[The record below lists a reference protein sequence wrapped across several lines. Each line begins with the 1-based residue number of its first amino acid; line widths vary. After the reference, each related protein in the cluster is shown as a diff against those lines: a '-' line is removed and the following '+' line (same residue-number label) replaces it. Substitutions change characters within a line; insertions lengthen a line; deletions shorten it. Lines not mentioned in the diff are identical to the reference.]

1 LAVERKAENEGA
13 AKTPGVLRIREEVFR
28 RVNSGGIVNRRSW
41 LMMLISGVLVFCAS
55 ACGSATTGNSSS
67 PSVPSSVVIAYQPGL
82 SSASLVVL
90 KQRKTLESQFPRTSI
105 QWKIF
110 QSGAA
115 VREAMIANQAQ
126 VGYLG
131 IPPFL
136 VGWDRGVNWRIL
148 TTLSRQDSW
157 LVVKDPTIKSLKVGI
172 NLRKAHQHPASCL
185 FSGLRLMPIGV

>member
-1 LAVERKAENEGA
+1 
-13 AKTPGVLRIREEVFR
+13 
-28 RVNSGGIVNRRSW
+28 
-41 LMMLISGVLVFCAS
+41 
-55 ACGSATTGNSSS
+55 
-67 PSVPSSVVIAYQPGL
+67 
-82 SSASLVVL
+82 
-90 KQRKTLESQFPRTSI
+90 
-105 QWKIF
+105 
-110 QSGAA
+110 
-115 VREAMIANQAQ
+115 MIANQAQ

>member
-1 LAVERKAENEGA
+1 MAVERKAENEGA

-41 LMMLISGVLVFCAS
+41 LMMLISVVLVFCAS

-105 QWKIF
+105 Q
-110 QSGAA
+110 
-115 VREAMIANQAQ
+115 
-126 VGYLG
+126 
-131 IPPFL
+131 
-136 VGWDRGVNWRIL
+136 
-148 TTLSRQDSW
+148 
-157 LVVKDPTIKSLKVGI
+157 
-172 NLRKAHQHPASCL
+172 
-185 FSGLRLMPIGV
+185 